1 MRRLVSSIRGGTTSE
16 QKEDAQE
23 QASSAAIAAK
33 LAGGSD
39 VPLPQKQNFGDK
51 LKSLVPTPVE
61 R

>member
-16 QKEDAQE
+16 QEEDAQE
-23 QASSAAIAAK
+23 AGSAAIAAK